1 MILSTK
7 LYLSGYLV
15 YKVKSMSQEKK
26 NSCYTFASIFSIY
39 LVRFRRASYL

>member
-26 NSCYTFASIFSIY
+26 IAVTHLLAYFLSI
-39 LVRFRRASYL
+39 